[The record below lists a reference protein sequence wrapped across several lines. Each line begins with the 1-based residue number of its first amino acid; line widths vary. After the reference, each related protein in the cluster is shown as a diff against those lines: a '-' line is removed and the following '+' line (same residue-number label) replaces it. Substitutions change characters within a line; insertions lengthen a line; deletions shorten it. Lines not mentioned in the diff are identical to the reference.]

1 MVRRTFGRLLAGA
14 VVAALPLL
22 GAGVANASPA
32 TSAPAAHAVRIVYY
46 DASRAGSWSANVTT
60 AVANWNAALHNV
72 QFKAGSRSTAT
83 VEIQSYTGW
92 PETETGSPGS
102 GTVYLGQEAVDE
114 GYDKTRITAHEL
126 GHILGLPDNYDGDC
140 SILMSGHSAPTSCT
154 TAVPAAS
161 EAAQVDQIFAGGHAS
176 VANTEAVRSGQPA
189 VVGVF

>member
-1 MVRRTFGRLLAGA
+1 MVRMTIGRLVAGA

-22 GAGVANASPA
+22 GAGVANATPA
-32 TSAPAAHAVRIVYY
+32 AAPASPTIVYY
-46 DASRAGSWSANVTT
+46 DASGAGDWSANITT
-60 AVANWNAALHNV
+60 AVANWNNALTNV
-72 QFKAGSRSTAT
+72 QLEPGTASNST
-83 VEIQSYTGW
+83 VDLESYSGW
-92 PETETGSPGS
+92 PETETDSPGS

-154 TAVPAAS
+154 NAVPGPD
-161 EAAQVDQIFAGGHAS
+161 EAAQVDETFADDSGTAS
-176 VANTEAVRSGQPA
+176 VEAVRQTS